1 MARVLVIGNVNADE
15 VVRLDAPP
23 TPGAHLSGRPEG
35 IRLGGGGANAAVA
48 LAQAGHEVMI
58 RAAVGDDEAGA
69 HLVEACRG
77 HGLDVSGLHILPGHA
92 TNRPLILIDPT
103 GERTLIARKT
113 IGAEALGPPPGDITA
128 DGLLVKTFN
137 PALAAFMADRTAR
150 GPVVA
155 HAPPAAFD
163 RWPATVW
170 VTSQSE
176 ATAAGGADPWA
187 ETRARA
193 GDALRWLVITR
204 GAAGAEALG
213 PDGARLA
220 VPAHPVDR
228 VVDTTGA
235 GDVFA
240 AGLLHGLL
248 EGADIGAAMSL
259 AARWAARAIQTD
271 GSVPALPA
279 DAAPGH
285 CRVTSRPEERR

>member
-1 MARVLVIGNVNADE
+1 MARLLVIGNVNADE

-23 TPGAHLSGRPEG
+23 FSGAHLSGHPEG
-35 IRLGGGGANAAVA
+35 VRLGGGGANAAVA
-48 LAQAGHEVMI
+48 LAQAGHDVAI
-58 RAAVGDDEAGA
+58 RAAVGDDETGA
-69 HLVEACRG
+69 HLVAACRN
-77 HGLDVSGLHILPGHA
+77 HGLDVSGLHVLPGRA

-113 IGAEALGPPPGDITA
+113 IAADALEPPPDDIAA
-128 DGLLVKTFN
+128 DGVLVKTFD
-137 PALAAFMADRTAR
+137 PALAAFMAARTAH

-170 VTSQSE
+170 VTSESE
-176 ATAAGGADPWA
+176 ATAAGGSDPWGA
-187 ETRARA
+187 ARARA
-193 GDALRWLVITR
+193 GAGLQWLVITR
-204 GAAGAEALG
+204 GTAGAEALG
-213 PDGARLA
+213 PDGARHA

-248 EGADIGAAMSL
+248 GGADITAAMSL
-259 AARWAARAIQTD
+259 AALWAARAIETD
-271 GSVPALPA
+271 GSVPA
-279 DAAPGH
+279 AAP
-285 CRVTSRPEERR
+285 